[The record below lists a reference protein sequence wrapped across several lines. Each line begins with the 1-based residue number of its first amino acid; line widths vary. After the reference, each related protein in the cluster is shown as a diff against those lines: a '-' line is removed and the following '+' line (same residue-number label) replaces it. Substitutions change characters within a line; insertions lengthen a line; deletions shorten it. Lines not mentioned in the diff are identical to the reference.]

1 MEIHKPHAAKTWI
14 EFFIEIGT
22 IVTGI
27 LIALSLEQ
35 GIEILH
41 ERKIR
46 NEAQEAVRD
55 EAGQNLYWVKYRE
68 ANESCIQQRL
78 TAIGDLLDRAERH
91 ESFPVAH
98 HLHQDFYGKIATQV
112 WDANGHAGRTRHLS
126 LEDQRN
132 FGNLYFTTSDFQT
145 FQSREVE
152 AWAKLSTLRDRSKL
166 SQTAIDALREAL
178 AQARYYDAEI
188 SWTVYRTKQWAQT
201 VHLEPK
207 EVALVNIPHGMRD
220 TKCVPITENQ
230 ALPFPAKDGGKQ
242 GLPEDH

>member
-1 MEIHKPHAAKTWI
+1 MEIHKPHAAKTWP

-27 LIALSLEQ
+27 LIALALEQ
-35 GIEILH
+35 GLDVLH

-68 ANESCIQQRL
+68 ANEPCIRQRL

-98 HLHQDFYGKIATQV
+98 HLSQTIYGKIATQV
-112 WDANGHAGRTRHLS
+112 WDANGHAGRTS
-126 LEDQRN
+126 LFSQEDQRN
-132 FGNLYFTTSDFQT
+132 FGNLYFTTGDFQA

-152 AWAKLSTLRDRSKL
+152 AWAKLSALRDRSKL

-178 AQARYYDAEI
+178 AQARYYDVEI
-188 SWTVYRTKQWAQT
+188 SWTVYRTKQWAQIL
-201 VHLEPK
+201 HLEPK
-207 EVALVNIPHGMRD
+207 EVALPGFAHRKNAVA
-220 TKCVPITENQ
+220 CVPITENR
-230 ALPFPAKDGGKQ
+230 APPSPAAGTQ
-242 GLPEDH
+242 GLPEDL